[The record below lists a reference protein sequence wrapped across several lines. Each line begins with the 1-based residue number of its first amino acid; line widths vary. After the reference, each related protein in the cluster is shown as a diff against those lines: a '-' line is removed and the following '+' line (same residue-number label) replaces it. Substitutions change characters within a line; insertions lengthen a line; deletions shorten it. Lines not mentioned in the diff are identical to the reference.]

1 MKVWEAG
8 YIWAVTLLGVYC
20 SLCPEKRLG
29 RLAYHTLITLHDV
42 MFVLLCSL
50 IKGAA
55 VQNMAGLI
63 EGDRQVIGGP
73 NLHQPSL
80 QF

>member
-1 MKVWEAG
+1 MGGSDLDWSF
-8 YIWAVTLLGVYC
+8 LLPL
-20 SLCPEKRLG
+20 STEKAQL
-29 RLAYHTLITLHDV
+29 LAYHILITSHDV

-63 EGDRQVIGGP
+63 EGDTHEDQIYI
-73 NLHQPSL
+73 NHPSNSKTISG
-80 QF
+80 